1 MCIHKLHWVIAVIIY
16 DDQLTLSRFIILSP
30 TAGSNK
36 EWKPK
41 PTTNTINPGSGPAS
55 SSEATAVLAEETGKS
70 QSVSCVLDS
79 EEASSKLQR
88 KLEDLHLPQRHVI
101 LPNHIYVPDSE
112 KTKFSFGSLGNT
124 FGVNTSYSSGPE
136 SDKSSTPL
144 SETSQAVEE
153 TTDEQASRCD
163 AECFHLNCSYS
174 KTWGLDLSLTISLRN
189 HK

>member
-1 MCIHKLHWVIAVIIY
+1 M
-16 DDQLTLSRFIILSP
+16 TFPRFIILSS

-41 PTTNTINPGSGPAS
+41 PTNTINQGSGPAS
-55 SSEATAVLAEETGKS
+55 SSEATTVLAEESGKL

-112 KTKFSFGSLGNT
+112 KTKFSFGSLGT
-124 FGVNTSYSSGPE
+124 AFGVNTSNASNPE
-136 SDKSSTPL
+136 SDKTP
-144 SETSQAVEE
+144 SETSQAIEE
-153 TTDEQASRCD
+153 ITDEQGSR
-163 AECFHLNCSYS
+163 L
-174 KTWGLDLSLTISLRN
+174 
-189 HK
+189 